1 MQLGYIDQ
9 NLFENDLK
17 PLPSHPYNGFSL
29 DALSQA
35 IDKFGT
41 SIKCTC
47 KGQDHIQIL
56 MRNLEGVFNNAV
68 HHLEEGLDL
77 LQFTVNRQG
86 S

>member
-41 SIKCTC
+41 LIKCPC
-47 KGQDHIQIL
+47 KGRDHLQIL
-56 MRNLEGVFNNAV
+56 RCNLKGVFNSAINNF
-68 HHLEEGLDL
+68 EDGLDL